1 MRTKKSGI
9 SVNTPKNIIQGAG
22 TVHLGLMYGY
32 YTKTTSGATGAL
44 TVVADDTAAPTS
56 SQVKLSV
63 AQAKCN
69 EALSVG
75 DYVLLNEGWNADETL
90 LGATQ
95 GGITVT
101 INPTIEDIEADGKTV
116 KVQGMEVKNGEEA
129 TIQINALEITDELI
143 EAMVI
148 GDKADSVVI
157 SNYRELVSRA
167 QITKDDYVK
176 NLGLIM
182 ETLDGIPCIVIF
194 EHARCTSGLSLS
206 LANASQ
212 AVPQVTFACVSTLEG
227 DHNALPYKIY
237 WPKPAAHE
245 TATATTTESEETEN

>member
-1 MRTKKSGI
+1 MARTKKSGI
-9 SVNTPKNIIQGAG
+9 SENTPKNIIQGAG

-32 YTKTTSGATGAL
+32 YTKTTSGTASAL
-44 TVVADDTAAPTS
+44 KVVADTETPS
-56 SQVKLSV
+56 SGEVKLSV

-69 EALSVG
+69 EILVAN
-75 DYVLLNEGWNADETL
+75 DYVLLHEGWNADETI

-129 TIQINALEITDELI
+129 TIQINALEVTDELI

-148 GDKADSVVI
+148 GDKSDSAVVT
-157 SNYRELVSRA
+157 NYRELISRA
-167 QITKDDYVK
+167 QIAEGDYVQ
-176 NLGLIM
+176 NLGVIM
-182 ETLDGIPCIVIF
+182 ECLDGTPCIVIF

-212 AVPQVTFACVSTLEG
+212 AVPQVTFACVSTLAG

-237 WPKPAAHE
+237 WPKAAAHS
-245 TATATTTESEETEN
+245 AS